1 MPAERRVKIDVDI
14 LSRVIARGLPMAGL
28 FQHADHAWRTKP
40 GQLQG
45 VSEVISRCGGNV
57 VSVHYSQADTNMRI
71 TSCYLHIGMETRDHA
86 QMGNKSSRNWQS
98 GFQNCPDG
106 ERMKKSPGSIPGIF

>member
-1 MPAERRVKIDVDI
+1 MNI
-14 LSRVIARGLPMAGL
+14 LSRVIARGLMMAGRSSTL
-28 FQHADHAWRTKP
+28 TIALEDKP

-86 QMGNKSSRNWQS
+86 QVEQIKQELAKA
-98 GFQNCPDG
+98 GFNIVQTVNG
-106 ERMKKSPGSIPGIF
+106 